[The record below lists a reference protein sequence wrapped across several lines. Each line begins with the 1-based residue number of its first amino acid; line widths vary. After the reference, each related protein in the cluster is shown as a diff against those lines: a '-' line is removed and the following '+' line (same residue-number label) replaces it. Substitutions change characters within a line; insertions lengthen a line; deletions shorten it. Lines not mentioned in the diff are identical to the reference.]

1 MRRNKKDYLIVDG
14 YNIINAWDE
23 LKEIAIS
30 DLEHAREKLIDAIIE
45 YAEFTGRLGIIVF
58 DAYNI
63 KSCKEK
69 IEKRKNITIVY
80 TKEYQT
86 ADSYIEK
93 FIGSLSKYDD
103 VKVATNDY
111 AEQQIVLGKGASRI
125 TSRELKLD
133 LENAKSKIREKNEY
147 DIVLKASKGDK
158 IALEYIIK
166 KYKNFVKAKAKS
178 YFLIGADKEDIIQEG
193 MIGLYKAV
201 RDFDA
206 SKTNSFKGFADICI
220 TRQIITAIKT
230 ATRQKHIPLNSYI
243 SLNKPVYDEESE
255 RTLLD
260 IIATSIVTDPEE
272 LIISKEE
279 LKHIESKMNELL
291 SDLELQV
298 VEYYL
303 NGKSY
308 QYIADKLKR
317 DVKSIDNALQRVK
330 RKLEKHLENRND

>member
-1 MRRNKKDYLIVDG
+1 MLVAN
-14 YNIINAWDE
+14 DE
-23 LKEIAIS
+23 FYES
-30 DLEHAREKLIDAIIE
+30 ID
-45 YAEFTGRLGIIVF
+45 
-58 DAYNI
+58 N
-63 KSCKEK
+63 S
-69 IEKRKNITIVY
+69 
-80 TKEYQT
+80 
-86 ADSYIEK
+86 
-93 FIGSLSKYDD
+93 
-103 VKVATNDY
+103 
-111 AEQQIVLGKGASRI
+111 QQ
-125 TSRELKLD
+125 D
-133 LENAKSKIREKNEY
+133 EY

-193 MIGLYKAV
+193 MIGLYKAF

>member
-1 MRRNKKDYLIVDG
+1 MLVAN
-14 YNIINAWDE
+14 DE
-23 LKEIAIS
+23 FYES
-30 DLEHAREKLIDAIIE
+30 ID
-45 YAEFTGRLGIIVF
+45 
-58 DAYNI
+58 N
-63 KSCKEK
+63 S
-69 IEKRKNITIVY
+69 
-80 TKEYQT
+80 
-86 ADSYIEK
+86 
-93 FIGSLSKYDD
+93 
-103 VKVATNDY
+103 
-111 AEQQIVLGKGASRI
+111 QQ
-125 TSRELKLD
+125 D
-133 LENAKSKIREKNEY
+133 EY

-272 LIISKEE
+272 LIISTEE

>member
-103 VKVATNDY
+103 VKVA
-111 AEQQIVLGKGASRI
+111 I

-133 LENAKSKIREKNEY
+133 LENAKSKIREKNTS
-147 DIVLKASKGDK
+147 VHKK
-158 IALEYIIK
+158 IQRNWLEDR
-166 KYKNFVKAKAKS
+166 
-178 YFLIGADKEDIIQEG
+178 LDKE
-193 MIGLYKAV
+193 
-201 RDFDA
+201 
-206 SKTNSFKGFADICI
+206 
-220 TRQIITAIKT
+220 
-230 ATRQKHIPLNSYI
+230 
-243 SLNKPVYDEESE
+243 
-255 RTLLD
+255 TL
-260 IIATSIVTDPEE
+260 S
-272 LIISKEE
+272 
-279 LKHIESKMNELL
+279 
-291 SDLELQV
+291 
-298 VEYYL
+298 
-303 NGKSY
+303 
-308 QYIADKLKR
+308 
-317 DVKSIDNALQRVK
+317 
-330 RKLEKHLENRND
+330 KLENIRRNR

>member
-93 FIGSLSKYDD
+93 FISTLSKYDE

-125 TSRELKLD
+125 SARELKLD
-133 LENAKSKIREKNEY
+133 LETAKERIRERTSSQHK
-147 DIVLKASKGDK
+147 K
-158 IALEYIIK
+158 IQRNFLEER
-166 KYKNFVKAKAKS
+166 
-178 YFLIGADKEDIIQEG
+178 L
-193 MIGLYKAV
+193 
-201 RDFDA
+201 
-206 SKTNSFKGFADICI
+206 
-220 TRQIITAIKT
+220 
-230 ATRQKHIPLNSYI
+230 
-243 SLNKPVYDEESE
+243 DEE
-255 RTLLD
+255 TL
-260 IIATSIVTDPEE
+260 S
-272 LIISKEE
+272 
-279 LKHIESKMNELL
+279 
-291 SDLELQV
+291 
-298 VEYYL
+298 
-303 NGKSY
+303 
-308 QYIADKLKR
+308 
-317 DVKSIDNALQRVK
+317 
-330 RKLEKHLENRND
+330 KLENIRRKR

>member
-14 YNIINAWDE
+14 YHIINAWDE

-133 LENAKSKIREKNEY
+133 LENAKSKIREKNTSAH
-147 DIVLKASKGDK
+147 KK
-158 IALEYIIK
+158 IQRNWLEDR
-166 KYKNFVKAKAKS
+166 
-178 YFLIGADKEDIIQEG
+178 LDKE
-193 MIGLYKAV
+193 
-201 RDFDA
+201 
-206 SKTNSFKGFADICI
+206 
-220 TRQIITAIKT
+220 
-230 ATRQKHIPLNSYI
+230 
-243 SLNKPVYDEESE
+243 
-255 RTLLD
+255 TL
-260 IIATSIVTDPEE
+260 S
-272 LIISKEE
+272 
-279 LKHIESKMNELL
+279 
-291 SDLELQV
+291 
-298 VEYYL
+298 
-303 NGKSY
+303 
-308 QYIADKLKR
+308 
-317 DVKSIDNALQRVK
+317 
-330 RKLEKHLENRND
+330 KLENIRRNR

>member
-103 VKVATNDY
+103 

-133 LENAKSKIREKNEY
+133 LENAKSKIREKNTS
-147 DIVLKASKGDK
+147 VHKK
-158 IALEYIIK
+158 IQRNWLEDR
-166 KYKNFVKAKAKS
+166 
-178 YFLIGADKEDIIQEG
+178 LDKE
-193 MIGLYKAV
+193 
-201 RDFDA
+201 
-206 SKTNSFKGFADICI
+206 
-220 TRQIITAIKT
+220 
-230 ATRQKHIPLNSYI
+230 
-243 SLNKPVYDEESE
+243 
-255 RTLLD
+255 TL
-260 IIATSIVTDPEE
+260 S
-272 LIISKEE
+272 
-279 LKHIESKMNELL
+279 
-291 SDLELQV
+291 
-298 VEYYL
+298 
-303 NGKSY
+303 
-308 QYIADKLKR
+308 
-317 DVKSIDNALQRVK
+317 
-330 RKLEKHLENRND
+330 KLENIRRNR